1 MKHIVLSL
9 GACALLLGGC
19 EAHVRAGGRGGPGGP
34 GPGPGPGPVNGPQAG
49 PGPGGQVADAR
60 RDAAFDARSGWDKLG
75 ERMVDGKGDRDTI
88 PVGRADGKFTRIQI
102 IVEMSSLA
110 MDDLVVTFGDGTTF
124 SPATRLVFDQNSKSR
139 VIDLPGGARVI
150 RKVDFKYGNLPGGGR
165 AQVEL
170 WGK

>member
-9 GACALLLGGC
+9 GVVAALALAGC
-19 EAHVRAGGRGGPGGP
+19 EAHVRAGGHGGPNGPGGP
-34 GPGPGPGPVNGPQAG
+34 GPGVPNG
-49 PGPGGQVADAR
+49 PGPGGQAQDAR

-75 ERMVDGKGDRDTI
+75 ERMVDGKVDRDTI
-88 PVGRADGKFTRIQI
+88 PVGRADGKFTRIQLV
-102 IVEMSSLA
+102 VEMSSLV
-110 MDDLVVTFGDGTTF
+110 MDDVQVTFGDGTTF

>member
-1 MKHIVLSL
+1 MKNVMFTLAVGSVL
-9 GACALLLGGC
+9 ALSGC
-19 EAHVRAGGRGGPGGP
+19 EASVRAGGGHHPGPGGP
-34 GPGPGPGPVNGPQAG
+34 PPGAPGA
-49 PGPGGQVADAR
+49 PGPGGNQAQDAR

-75 ERMVDGKGDRDTI
+75 ERMVDGKVDRDTI
-88 PVGRADGKFTRIQI
+88 AVGRADGKFTRIQI
-102 IVEMSSLA
+102 IVEMSSLV
-110 MDDLVVTFGDGTTF
+110 MDDVVVTFGDGTTF
-124 SPATRLVFDQNSKSR
+124 SPATRLVFEQNTKSR